1 MIPTG
6 RRTESFADD
15 LNTRRG
21 IVSGRVALLPRSTEI
36 QPFVAPIRP
45 SPLRHTSPKSNF
57 VDVRPEVR
65 SERPPEAARLGFP
78 LRCPGETCSFPPNAS
93 SHCMPGPRTRGKRW
107 LGGLGGG
114 TSAGFAASAPL
125 LLPRRTKSAAKDS
138 AGAGGPLR
146 EAFCP
151 GPGEAAG
158 RAAGRFPPSLCHGLG
173 RNSNEPCGLAN
184 FFSKLL
190 VSLLP
195 DLAEYRKL
203 SRNEGTRIQRKEL
216 CIIFFL
222 KLTRLLTS

>member
-1 MIPTG
+1 
-6 RRTESFADD
+6 
-15 LNTRRG
+15 
-21 IVSGRVALLPRSTEI
+21 VALLPRSTEI

-125 LLPRRTKSAAKDS
+125 LLPRRTKSARERQCGSRGTS
-138 AGAGGPLR
+138 AGGIL
-146 EAFCP
+146 P
-151 GPGEAAG
+151 GPWRG
-158 RAAGRFPPSLCHGLG
+158 RGAC
-173 RNSNEPCGLAN
+173 CGPVSPFAMSRTWSQ
-184 FFSKLL
+184 FQRTVRPSKLL
-190 VSLLP
+190 L
-195 DLAEYRKL
+195 
-203 SRNEGTRIQRKEL
+203 
-216 CIIFFL
+216 
-222 KLTRLLTS
+222 

>member
-1 MIPTG
+1 MAEWPCCHDPLRFSPLSLRFVPPPSATQVPNQTSWTSVRRFAPSARRRPHDSVSHSAAPERLAPSRPTPP
-6 RRTESFADD
+6 RTAC
-15 LNTRRG
+15 RVRVRG
-21 IVSGRVALLPRSTEI
+21 ERGGLAGWVGGPLRGSLLPPLSS
-36 QPFVAPIRP
+36 
-45 SPLRHTSPKSNF
+45 SPVVLSLH
-57 VDVRPEVR
+57 
-65 SERPPEAARLGFP
+65 
-78 LRCPGETCSFPPNAS
+78 
-93 SHCMPGPRTRGKRW
+93 
-107 LGGLGGG
+107 
-114 TSAGFAASAPL
+114 
-125 LLPRRTKSAAKDS
+125 AKDS